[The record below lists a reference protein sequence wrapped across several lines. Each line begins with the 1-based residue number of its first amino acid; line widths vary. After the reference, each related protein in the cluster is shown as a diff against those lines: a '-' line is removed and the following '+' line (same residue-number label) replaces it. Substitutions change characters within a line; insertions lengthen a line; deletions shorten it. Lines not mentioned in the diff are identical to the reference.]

1 MSSPH
6 RCEGKVDSDECVG
19 GQSLKPRVSGGGGP
33 EGWGRG
39 RGGRELRS

>member
-33 EGWGRG
+33 
-39 RGGRELRS
+39 RGGVGAGEGGSS